1 MRTSFMLIAAVV
13 LALLPAAGLCAA
25 GPFIIMESGSESVSL
40 TAEEIRDGKEASIEA
55 VMEAAT
61 GASGPESVM
70 FLLRRGSP
78 NGTNLTA
85 IYGNAGENL
94 LGTLPPAMRGF
105 DEYGE
110 LEEGYSLQ
118 VAVRDLNGDKK
129 PDVLVATATVLLF
142 SRWLCLSTRRE
153 GTNASA
159 ASASLRDKIHCM
171 WMQTASS
178 AFPTGRRGV
187 HGIRRYVRWRAGTKE
202 ITSMRLLKILCVILA
217 LCAAVYYGMVFLL
230 AGGIK

>member
-1 MRTSFMLIAAVV
+1 MRTIFMLIAAVV
-13 LALLPAAGLCAA
+13 LALLPAAVLCAA
-25 GPFIIMESGSESVSL
+25 GPFITMESGSESVSL

-55 VMEAAT
+55 DMEAAT

-129 PDVLVATATVLLF
+129 PDVLVAT
-142 SRWLCLSTRRE
+142 
-153 GTNASA
+153 G
-159 ASASLRDKIHCM
+159 D
-171 WMQTASS
+171 
-178 AFPTGRRGV
+178 G
-187 HGIRRYVRWRAGTKE
+187 
-202 ITSMRLLKILCVILA
+202 
-217 LCAAVYYGMVFLL
+217 AAVLTVAVFVYTPRGNERFRRIGVIEGQNSLHVDANGVISVPYGSQGLFMEYGVTSDGVLVQ
-230 AGGIK
+230 KR